1 MLQVGEGLGGQQV
14 LVGHEVNPLVLR
26 QQGDGGHG
34 VVTVLARVALPT
46 AVQLHV
52 AQEMGAFAAGV
63 GTLLTA
69 VLLEARDLQQRIHLV
84 KQVRGNS
91 INRIVINKCCNVPV
105 GFCCLFCFLCA
116 WWNDV
121 TFLG

>member
-1 MLQVGEGLGGQQV
+1 MFSYLLQVLQVGGQVLFSYLLQVLQVGEGLGGQQV

-26 QQGDGGHG
+26 QQGDGGYG
-34 VVTVLARVALPT
+34 VVAVLAHVALPT
-46 AVQLHV
+46 AMQLHV

-69 VLLEARDLQQRIHLV
+69 VLLEPRDFQQCIHLV

-91 INRIVINKCCNVPV
+91 INRSLIRHK
-105 GFCCLFCFLCA
+105 
-116 WWNDV
+116 
-121 TFLG
+121 